1 MWHRLKHYVQQWH
14 PLLTIA
20 PSVTATV
27 MIAGM
32 AGGFQLLEW
41 ATLDQFFRHR
51 PLEKPEQRITTITID
66 DRDIQELGTWPLSDG
81 TLAQIISILNQ
92 HHPRVIG
99 LDLYRD
105 LPVAPG
111 TEKWMEVIAQ
121 TPHLIGIK
129 KAVGEAVAPPS
140 ALEENQQ
147 VALAD
152 LVVDADSKVRRALIV
167 SLDEEGQLLP
177 TLGVRTSLDY
187 LHGEEIELKTID
199 SDRRFYGLGQAEFR
213 PLTSKNG
220 SYRQADLEGYQI
232 VLNYR
237 GTPDQF
243 ESLSMM
249 KLLQGDFDPELIR
262 DRLILIGSV
271 AHSTNDFFH
280 TPYSN
285 RNQETSE
292 PMPGVFIHANIASL
306 MLSAALDG
314 RPLTSVLS
322 LPLKGLW
329 VLFWSAIGVLLSYTL
344 PQIKLSATHSFPGL
358 TIIAVSASGGGI
370 VLFGYGAFLIG
381 WWIPVIAPLS
391 ALTVAAILGTNS
403 RYQRQLQQANVQ
415 LQDYSQTLEQKVRDR
430 TQELE
435 QAKIAADSAN
445 QAKSEFLANMS
456 HELRTPLNGILGYTQ
471 ILQRSDNLLKSQFD
485 GIDIIHQCGSHLLTL
500 INDILD
506 LSKIEARKLELENS
520 YFHLPSFLMGIVEM
534 FRLRAK
540 QKNIEFLYQSDPWL
554 PVGIYA
560 DEKRLRQVLI
570 NLLGNA
576 IKFTDRGQVVFKV
589 KNLSSRDGDRPNK
602 TFNNQNVSIHF
613 EIEDTGIGMNTNQM
627 TQIFKPFEQVGETQK
642 KSEGTGL
649 GLTISQRIVALM
661 GSQIQVESSLGEGS
675 RFWVDLSLQVPA
687 ECPHQS
693 YDQKAQKIIGFQGSV
708 KTILIVD
715 DKSENRAIVVSL
727 LESIGFICL
736 QANQGEE
743 ALDQVQ
749 NYKPDLIITNIMM
762 PIMNGLDLI
771 KRVRQSDE
779 WKEIPIIVSSAKVFC
794 TDQEESL
801 KVGGNAF
808 LPKPVQVDLLLVYL
822 QKYLHLEWI
831 YENQGLVDSGV
842 KEQKIASHS
851 SENNRHEEQMVF
863 PEQEILEKLLDLALR
878 GNLNSLEKVAIALQ
892 DHNVVYVPF
901 ALKLQQF
908 ADNFQVKEIRH
919 LIKTGLNT
927 DDIKFG

>member
-1 MWHRLKHYVQQWH
+1 MSKPFPVSRSRLPGLIAAVTLSLMATSAEAVIFEPPEDQAPDSTLGGGARDPQQCVSVQEGSSPIT
-14 PLLTIA
+14 PLLPKTQIGFTVAERPTIYIYVPQISA
-20 PSVTATV
+20 QQVFFSLQTETGEQNFEHQMKLPETSGIIGV
-27 MIAGM
+27 
-32 AGGFQLLEW
+32 QLPEDVLPLKENVNYRFEW

-111 TEKWMEVIAQ
+111 TEEWMEVIDQ

-129 KAVGEAVAPPS
+129 KAVGEGVAPPS

-167 SLDEEGQLLP
+167 SLDEKGQLLP
-177 TLGVRTSLDY
+177 TLAVRTSLDY

-199 SDRRFYGLGQAEFR
+199 SDRRFYGLGKAEFR

-220 SYRQADLEGYQI
+220 SYRKADLGGYQI

-314 RPLTSVLS
+314 RPLTSVFS

-344 PQIKLSATHSFPGL
+344 PQIKLSATYSFPGL
-358 TIIAVSASGGGI
+358 TIIAVSTSGGGI
-370 VLFGYGAFLIG
+370 VLCGYGAFLIG
-381 WWIPVIAPLS
+381 WWIPVIIPLF

-415 LQDYSQTLEQKVRDR
+415 LQDYSQTLEEKVRDR

-471 ILQRSDNLLKSQFD
+471 ILQRSDNLLNSQLD

-500 INDILD
+500 IKDILD
-506 LSKIEARKLELENS
+506 LSKIEARKLELENK
-520 YFHLPSFLMGIVEM
+520 YFHFPSFLMGIVEM

-570 NLLGNA
+570 NLLENA
-576 IKFTDRGQVVFKV
+576 IKFTDRGQVIFKV
-589 KNLSSRDGDRPNK
+589 KNMSLGEGDRPNQI
-602 TFNNQNVSIHF
+602 FNNQNVSIHF
-613 EIEDTGIGMNTNQM
+613 EIEDTGIGMNA
-627 TQIFKPFEQVGETQK
+627 K
-642 KSEGTGL
+642 
-649 GLTISQRIVALM
+649 
-661 GSQIQVESSLGEGS
+661 
-675 RFWVDLSLQVPA
+675 
-687 ECPHQS
+687 
-693 YDQKAQKIIGFQGSV
+693 
-708 KTILIVD
+708 
-715 DKSENRAIVVSL
+715 
-727 LESIGFICL
+727 
-736 QANQGEE
+736 
-743 ALDQVQ
+743 
-749 NYKPDLIITNIMM
+749 
-762 PIMNGLDLI
+762 
-771 KRVRQSDE
+771 
-779 WKEIPIIVSSAKVFC
+779 AKVFS

-808 LPKPVQVDLLLVYL
+808 LPKPVQVDLLFVYL
-822 QKYLHLEWI
+822 RQYLHLEWI
-831 YENQGLVDSGV
+831 HENKESVYLEV
-842 KEQKIASHS
+842 KVQKMISHS
-851 SENNRHEEQMVF
+851 SENNGHEEQIIF

-878 GNLNSLEKVAIALQ
+878 GNIHSLRKTAIALQ
-892 DHNVVYVPF
+892 DKNSIYVPF

-908 ADNFQVKEIRH
+908 ADNFQVKEIRT
-919 LIKTGLNT
+919 LIQSGLNT
-927 DDIKFG
+927 EVKR

>member
-1 MWHRLKHYVQQWH
+1 MWHRLKVIFQQWQ
-14 PLLTIA
+14 PFFTIA

-27 MIAGM
+27 MVAGM

-41 ATLDQFFRHR
+41 ATLDQFFRYR
-51 PLEKPEQRITTITID
+51 PLEDPEQRITAITID
-66 DRDIQELGTWPLSDG
+66 DRDIHEMGTWPLSDG
-81 TLAQIISILNQ
+81 TLAQMISILNQ
-92 HHPRVIG
+92 HNPRVIG

-111 TEKWMEVIAQ
+111 TEDWMQVMAQ

-129 KAVGEAVAPPS
+129 KAVGQRVAPPS

-152 LVVDADSKVRRALIV
+152 LVVDADSKIRRALIV
-167 SLDEEGQLLP
+167 SLDENGQLFP

-187 LHGEEIELKTID
+187 LRGEGLELTTLD
-199 SDRRFYGLGQAEFR
+199 SERKFYELGKAIFR

-220 SYRQADLEGYQI
+220 SYRQADLGGYQI
-232 VLNYR
+232 LLNYR
-237 GTPDQF
+237 GTEDRF
-243 ESLSMM
+243 DSLTITE
-249 KLLQGDFDPELIR
+249 LLKGEFDPELIR

-314 RPLTSVLS
+314 RPLLAVLS

-329 VLFWSAIGVLLSYTL
+329 VFFWSEVGVLLSWIL
-344 PQIKLSATHSFPGL
+344 PTIKLSPTRSFPGL
-358 TIIAVSASGGGI
+358 TILAVSASGI
-370 VLFGYGAFLIG
+370 ILFGAGYGAFLIG

-391 ALTVAAILGTNS
+391 GLMVAAILGTNS
-403 RYQRQLQQANVQ
+403 RYQRQLQQANEQ
-415 LQDYSQTLEQKVRDR
+415 LQDYSQTLEEKVRDR

-471 ILQRSDNLLKSQFD
+471 ILQRSDNLLKVQQD
-485 GIDIIHQCGSHLLTL
+485 GIQIIHQCGTHLLTL

-506 LSKIEARKLELENS
+506 LSKIEARKLELQNT
-520 YFHLPSFLMGIVEM
+520 YFHLPSFLMGIVEI
-534 FRLRAK
+534 FRLRAQ
-540 QKNIEFLYQSDPWL
+540 QKNIEFIYQPDARL

-576 IKFTDRGQVVFKV
+576 IKFTDQGQVIFKV
-589 KNLSSRDGDRPNK
+589 TQPDRESIPPLEK
-602 TFNNQNVSIHF
+602 TSNSYQQVCIHI
-613 EIEDTGIGMNTNQM
+613 EIEDTGIGMTGDQM
-627 TQIFKPFEQVGETQK
+627 TQIFKPFEQVGEGKRQL
-642 KSEGTGL
+642 EGTGL
-649 GLTISQRIVALM
+649 GLTISQKIVALM
-661 GSQIQVESSLGEGS
+661 GSQIQVDSSLGEGS
-675 RFWVDLSLQVPA
+675 RFWVDLPLNVAA
-687 ECPHQS
+687 EWEHPS
-693 YDQKAQKIIGFQGSV
+693 SNDQHKIVGFQGEA

-715 DKSENRAIVVSL
+715 DKWENRSIVISL
-727 LESIGFICL
+727 LESVGFRCL

-743 ALDQVQ
+743 ALAQME

-762 PIMNGLDLI
+762 PVMDGLNLI
-771 KRVRQSDE
+771 KTVRHSSN
-779 WKEIPIIVSSAKVFC
+779 WKDIPIIVSSAKVFA
-794 TDQEESL
+794 TDQEQSL
-801 KVGGNAF
+801 QVGGDAF
-808 LPKPVQVDLLLVYL
+808 LPKPVQVDLLFSYL

-831 YENQGLVDSGV
+831 YENQESVDFGV
-842 KEQKIASHS
+842 KAERGKTDS
-851 SENNRHEEQMVF
+851 SGNTLLEEPMVF
-863 PEQEILEKLLDLALR
+863 PKQEVLEELLNLALR
-878 GNLNSLEKVAIALQ
+878 GNIQKLGKEAIALQ
-892 DHNVVYVPF
+892 KDHSIYVPF
-901 ALKLQQF
+901 ALKLQEL
-908 ADNFQVKEIRH
+908 ADNFQVKEIRL
-919 LIKTGLNT
+919 LIQSGLNT
-927 DDIKFG
+927 EIKH